1 MFEKNVQYISELAAL
16 QAWYHHIR
24 SLFVQDVYAAACIE
38 GADRLLNTALHERQR
53 RLNQLLSQ
61 SMEHLSASDD
71 QKRYEHALRVNMN
84 DHRCEAFEPPTEIR
98 DYFTD
103 HHVYLQAMH
112 NLPEPL
118 KKTSQAWLRDV
129 AASMRELWDQ

>member
-53 RLNQLLSQ
+53 RLNQLLFQ
-61 SMEHLSASDD
+61 SIKHLPSSDD
-71 QKRYEHALRVNMN
+71 QKRYEHALRVDMN
-84 DHRCEAFEPPTEIR
+84 DHRCEIFAPPTEVR
-98 DYFTD
+98 DYFTN
-103 HHVYLQAMH
+103 HNVYLQALH
-112 NLPEPL
+112 NLPVPL
-118 KKTSQAWLRDV
+118 KQACQAWLKDV
-129 AASMRELWDQ
+129 AASMRQLWDQ